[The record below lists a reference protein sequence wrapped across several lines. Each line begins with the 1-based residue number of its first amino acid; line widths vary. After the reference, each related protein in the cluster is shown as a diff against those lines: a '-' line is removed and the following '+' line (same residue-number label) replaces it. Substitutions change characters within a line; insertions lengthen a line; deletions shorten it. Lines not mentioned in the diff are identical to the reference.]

1 MIDLEA
7 HPIDP
12 GILQCCYMADNNH
25 WSHRQQQKY
34 KRFMKSSM
42 VVDQKKEPTN
52 QGMYMKK
59 KNGSSNVYT
68 F

>member
-1 MIDLEA
+1 MIYLEA

-12 GILQCCYMADNNH
+12 GILHCCYMADNNH
-25 WSHRQQQKY
+25 WSHRQQPKY

-42 VVDQKKEPTN
+42 VVDKKKESTN
-52 QGMYMKK
+52 KGMYMKK
-59 KNGSSNVYT
+59 KIGSTNVYT

>member
-1 MIDLEA
+1 MIYLEA

-25 WSHRQQQKY
+25 WSHRQQPKY

-42 VVDQKKEPTN
+42 VVGQKKEPTN

-59 KNGSSNVYT
+59 KK
-68 F
+68 FF